1 MKSLFARPQFRM
13 ACLCRIRL
21 TISLFAMEAFM
32 LDLAFVLLGIVV
44 LALTGFYAAALQRI

>member
-1 MKSLFARPQFRM
+1 M

-44 LALTGFYAAALQRI
+44 LALTGLFAAALQRI